1 MHKVAV
7 LVVPCFNEESRF
19 PVNYWREIIN
29 ADSKI
34 SWIFV
39 NDGSTDKTIELLKE
53 ITRGTE
59 SRYISCISNL
69 GKGNAIRIGLLTAL
83 KSSAQYQI
91 FGYVDSDGAFSKE
104 DIFRMVE
111 QASEKCVESQE
122 IPIDVLLSSRV
133 GLAGHQI
140 NRRQSRHYLGRMIAT
155 FLTNGWKDAPYD
167 TQSGFKLF
175 RNSVHFQHAL
185 NEDFKTKWFF
195 DVELF
200 TRIGINKGGDL
211 NLWEEPVT
219 SWRDVEGSRINRR
232 KIPRIMVEIIFARRE
247 IRKLIEES
255 RF

>member
-1 MHKVAV
+1 MHKLAV
-7 LVVPCFNEESRF
+7 LVVPCFNEENRF
-19 PVNYWREIIN
+19 PVNYWQEILN
-29 ADSKI
+29 ANSDI

-59 SRYISCISNL
+59 SKYISCNSNL
-69 GKGNAIRIGLLTAL
+69 GKGNAIRIGFLNAL
-83 KSSAQYQI
+83 KSNLQYQI
-91 FGYVDSDGAFSKE
+91 FGYVDSDGAFSRE

-111 QASEKCVESQE
+111 QASEKCVESQKF
-122 IPIDVLLSSRV
+122 PIDVLLSSRV

-140 NRRQSRHYLGRMIAT
+140 NRRRSRHYLGRMIAT

-175 RNSVHFQHAL
+175 RNSIPFQQAL
-185 NEDFKTKWFF
+185 NEEFKTKWFV

-219 SWRDVEGSRINRR
+219 SWRDVEGSKISLR
-232 KIPRIMVEIIFARRE
+232 KILRITVEIILARRE